1 MIDSLPLD
9 RTNPSFLLSSN
20 TLSPN
25 FERAAKKAG
34 FISKIVKKDIL
45 DISPLLLPVILI
57 LKDEKTVILTDIDK
71 KNKKAIILTPEFEEA
86 KTEVDIEKLQKEYS
100 EFTILL
106 KKEFQ
111 YKNEKAKN
119 LAKKYKHW
127 FWSTLWRYKKI
138 YFDVLVASFLINLF
152 VLAIPLFTRN
162 VYDRV
167 IPNNAIDTLWAFAI
181 GVIVI
186 IVLDAILKYLRTY
199 FLELAGKKSDI
210 LMSSYIFEKVL
221 NLKMTHKPLSVG
233 SFANNL
239 KEFESIR
246 NFFNASTLSMIIDLP
261 FVIIFLLTIA
271 YIGKNLVIVP
281 ITIMLFLLIYTLIIR
296 KPLQKSIEESY
307 HTAAEKSSILIE
319 FLTGLETIKAF
330 AAQNFA
336 QHSYEEITANLA
348 QKGMK
353 TKLYASSIS
362 TITSFLIQLNTV
374 LIIVYGVYLIKEQEI
389 TMGTLIA
396 CTILASRA
404 IAPLGQVA
412 SLISNYEHTK
422 TAYETLNEI
431 MNLPS
436 EREENKTY
444 IILPFIKGAITFNNV
459 SFQYPN
465 QKDYALKNCSF
476 TIKPKEKVAIIGKMG
491 SGKTT
496 IEKLILNLYQPQN
509 GTITIDGIDIN
520 QIDPLFLRKNI
531 SYVPQDSVLFRG
543 TVKENITYKNPFA
556 KETDIIKAAHLAGCF
571 EFINRHPLGFDMPIG
586 ERGEGLSG
594 GQKQSIILARA
605 LIENNPIILMDEP
618 SNMMD
623 NTHEVQLIS
632 RLKPYLRDKTLIL
645 ITHKPQMLELVDR
658 IIVLDNGKV
667 VMDGKKEAVL
677 EKLRAPIKGKK

>member
-1 MIDSLPLD
+1 M
-9 RTNPSFLLSSN
+9 FSSN
-20 TLSPN
+20 ALSPN

-34 FISKIVKKDIL
+34 FVSKIVKKKITE
-45 DISPLLLPVILI
+45 ISPLLLPVILI

-71 KNKKAIILTPEFEEA
+71 KNKKATILTPEFESA
-86 KTEVDIEKLQKEYS
+86 KTQVDIEKLQKEYS
-100 EFTILL
+100 GFAILL
-106 KKEFQ
+106 KKEYK
-111 YKNEKAKN
+111 YKNEKARN
-119 LAKKYKHW
+119 IAKKYKHW

-138 YFDVLVASFLINLF
+138 YFDVFVASFLINLF

-261 FVIIFLLTIA
+261 FVVIFLLTIA
-271 YIGKNLVIVP
+271 YIGGNLVIVP
-281 ITIMLFLLIYTLIIR
+281 IVIMLLLLIYALIIK

-336 QHSYEEITANLA
+336 QHAYEEVTANLA

-353 TKLYASSIS
+353 SKLYASSVS
-362 TITSFLIQLNTV
+362 TVTSFLIQLNTV
-374 LIIVYGVYLIKEQEI
+374 LIIIYGVYLIKDQEI

-404 IAPLGQVA
+404 IAPLGHVA

-422 TAYETLNEI
+422 TAYENLNEI

-444 IILPFIKGAITFNNV
+444 ITLPFIKGAITFNNV
-459 SFQYPN
+459 SFRYPG
-465 QKDYALKNCSF
+465 QKDYALKNCTFSV
-476 TIKPKEKVAIIGKMG
+476 KPKEKVAIIGKMG

-496 IEKLILNLYQPQN
+496 IEKLILNLYQPQS
-509 GTITIDGIDIN
+509 GTVTIDGIDVN

-556 KETDIIKAAHLAGCF
+556 KETDILKAAHLSGCF
-571 EFINRHPLGFDMPIG
+571 EFINRHPSGFDMPIG

-594 GQKQSIILARA
+594 GQRQSIILARA
-605 LIENNPIILMDEP
+605 FIENNPIVLMDEP

-623 NTHEVQLIS
+623 NTHEVRLIA
-632 RLKPYLRDKTLIL
+632 RLKPYLRDKTVIL

-658 IIVLDNGKV
+658 IIVLDNAKI

-677 EKLRAPIKGKK
+677 QKLRTTSKGN